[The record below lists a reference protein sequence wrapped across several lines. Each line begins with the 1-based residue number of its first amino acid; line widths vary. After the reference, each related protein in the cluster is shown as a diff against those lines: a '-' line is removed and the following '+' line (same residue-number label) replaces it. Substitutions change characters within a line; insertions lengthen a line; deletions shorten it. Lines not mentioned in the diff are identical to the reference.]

1 MEDSGIFAIIPP
13 YGFHIMN
20 GVSSFRKIFQ
30 SPWRAFSGM
39 GFFMKS
45 DFALK
50 FVFGN
55 NGFPWRRNSGGMVLG
70 YPAMNKTDSI
80 QLTSEQSFRVNPNSG
95 KLLSMIWRSLSNSDE
110 EIFVEFIG
118 GDFLP
123 FVENL
128 GGVLF
133 QCSRDVEN
141 RHRGWDW
148 YEVDFPG
155 EENPEASAAAASD
168 CPEKVFPHCSSVQN
182 PPRRVHNTRVDNVVR
197 SEAVPSHHGPIR
209 AAGYV
214 PSDSQA
220 RTKPRRKTKNLAF
233 LRDSVVHFSDRRP
246 GLDPSAVIRNI
257 NLNSPEL
264 HQINQDKRRRR
275 FHLRRVRY
283 PFVVMAAAAD
293 SELNSGFFS
302 ANDGGLDVG
311 FIQRGEYEQRLGR

>member
-1 MEDSGIFAIIPP
+1 MKQGFTIIPTFKGNNRDALFMP
-13 YGFHIMN
+13 EEVIRVNLRLHNNKPLKILLEILFTPN
-20 GVSSFRKIFQ
+20 TSLEEAGVSAIVVHSEVQIPVIHISFSGGLGSISPHVIVQ
-30 SPWRAFSGM
+30 SPYPI
-39 GFFMKS
+39 
-45 DFALK
+45 
-50 FVFGN
+50 N
-55 NGFPWRRNSGGMVLG
+55 VL
-70 YPAMNKTDSI
+70 
-80 QLTSEQSFRVNPNSG
+80 F
-95 KLLSMIWRSLSNSDE
+95 LLSFHLPRCQNSDE
-110 EIFVEFIG
+110 EIFVELIG

-168 CPEKVFPHCSSVQN
+168 CPEK
-182 PPRRVHNTRVDNVVR
+182 
-197 SEAVPSHHGPIR
+197 AVPSHHGPIR

-257 NLNSPEL
+257 NFNSPEL
-264 HQINQDKRRRR
+264 RQIDQDKRRRR
-275 FHLRRVRY
+275 FHLRRVGY

-293 SELNSGFFS
+293 SELNAGFFS